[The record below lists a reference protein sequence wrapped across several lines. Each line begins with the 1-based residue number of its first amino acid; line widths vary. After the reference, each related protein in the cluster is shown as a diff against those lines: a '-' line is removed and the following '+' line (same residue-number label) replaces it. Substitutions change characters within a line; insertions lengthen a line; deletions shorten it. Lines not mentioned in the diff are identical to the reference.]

1 MILGLDEL
9 LDSLKKSKQSQ
20 IDTIWQEANRE
31 AESLRKQ
38 VDEAIA
44 DITKKHAEQ
53 LESACQKSMRSIFSD
68 TEIKTRTK
76 KLMAYQ
82 TFEQSLRN
90 VAYKQL
96 PALRGNNYD
105 AIFAQLVDELPERSW
120 EKIVVN
126 PADQLRAKTFFPVE
140 IIMPDPAISGGLVAI
155 TDEDRITVDN
165 TFEKRLERKWHHILP
180 AILAKVEKDYG
191 ETDAVKNAP

>member
-1 MILGLDEL
+1 MGLDEL
-9 LDSLKKSKQSQ
+9 LGSLKKNKQSQ

-53 LESACQKSMRSIFSD
+53 LASACQKSMRSIFSD

-76 KLMAYQ
+76 KLLAYQ
-82 TFEQSLRN
+82 TLEQSLRN
-90 VAYKQL
+90 VAHKQL
-96 PALRGNNYD
+96 PALRENNYD
-105 AIFAQLVDELPERSW
+105 AIFAQLVNELPKRSW

-126 PADQLRAKTFFPVE
+126 PADQLLTKTFFPAE
-140 IIMPDPAISGGLVAI
+140 IILPDPAVSGGLVAI
-155 TDEDRITVDN
+155 TEGDRITVDN

-180 AILAKVEKDYG
+180 AILAKIEKEYG
-191 ETDAVKNAP
+191 ETDSVKNAP